1 MVGRRLIRHHFLIC
15 DTDAG
20 NVRFNFPPIL
30 SISILEP
37 GMYLGL
43 TNKVLSFEEVFG
55 VRKRETQFKMDQKE
69 EEFIH
74 RIYPY
79 SRRVI
84 AA

>member
-1 MVGRRLIRHHFLIC
+1 MKIYRNYMNPKFVKKNKFDPHAHEWSP
-15 DTDAG
+15 A
-20 NVRFNFPPIL
+20 
-30 SISILEP
+30 
-37 GMYLGL
+37 MYLDL
-43 TNKVLSFEEVFG
+43 TKKVLSFEEVFG

-69 EEFIH
+69 EEFIR

>member
-1 MVGRRLIRHHFLIC
+1 MNAQLADNCPDEENNR
-15 DTDAG
+15 
-20 NVRFNFPPIL
+20 
-30 SISILEP
+30 SIKFDPHAHEWSP

-43 TNKVLSFEEVFG
+43 TNKILSFEEVFG
-55 VRKRETQFKMDQKE
+55 VRKRETQIKMDQKE
-69 EEFIH
+69 KEFIH